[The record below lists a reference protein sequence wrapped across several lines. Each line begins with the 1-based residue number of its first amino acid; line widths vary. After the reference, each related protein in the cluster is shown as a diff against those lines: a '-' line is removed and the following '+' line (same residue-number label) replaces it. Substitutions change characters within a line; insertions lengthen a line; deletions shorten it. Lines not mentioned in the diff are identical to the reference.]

1 MFNWIKDFFNWWFG
15 LLTNKEVEDIRLS
28 ILVNK
33 RLQKA
38 NASWIDDLQKEIKSL
53 QVSLNATIG
62 IQNKHDE
69 RIAENKKDILFLDK
83 CDDNAKESI
92 SSLYNKIAELKA
104 ELHKLR
110 DGKVNESTQAVKE
123 LKKELDSF
131 KKNTLLSIARLDDI
145 TEYLEQEVYSTIP
158 RVNPRRL
165 ILQAS
170 EISTTETREKT
181 AAKFAI
187 AELAKYMFFPV
198 KKTKFNKAVYDKLK
212 QHTESASRR
221 KSRALVEELI
231 SDGWLTETQEV
242 NIKWI
247 NVRG

>member
-1 MFNWIKDFFNWWFG
+1 MFNWIKDFF
-15 LLTNKEVEDIRLS
+15 KRLS

-83 CDDNAKESI
+83 CDDNAKDRL
-92 SSLYNKIAELKA
+92 SSLFSKLAKIEETTVTKEELEGDLTKRA
-104 ELHKLR
+104 NNTSNRLYQIEKKI
-110 DGKVNESTQAVKE
+110 DDFKE
-123 LKKELDSF
+123 
-131 KKNTLLSIARLDDI
+131 NTRQNIAWLDDI

-165 ILQAS
+165 ILQTS

>member
-1 MFNWIKDFFNWWFG
+1 MI
-15 LLTNKEVEDIRLS
+15 
-28 ILVNK
+28 
-33 RLQKA
+33 
-38 NASWIDDLQKEIKSL
+38 AS
-53 QVSLNATIG
+53 
-62 IQNKHDE
+62 
-69 RIAENKKDILFLDK
+69 
-83 CDDNAKESI
+83 
-92 SSLYNKIAELKA
+92 
-104 ELHKLR
+104 
-110 DGKVNESTQAVKE
+110 
-123 LKKELDSF
+123 
-131 KKNTLLSIARLDDI
+131 KKNTLLGIARLDDI

-187 AELAKYMFFPV
+187 DELAKYMFFPV